1 MDVHNVLVVAH
12 DKVNGLI
19 RALLETFKRRACS
32 LNNIQIIHNI
42 AAHLAQA
49 HTGAVD
55 AGFRVALHIAA
66 RAHAGQQ
73 TVLLCRP
80 VSADRPP
87 MLMPLRLRHRVSS
100 KSNARSSD

>member
-19 RALLETFKRRACS
+19 RALLEPFKRRACS

-66 RAHAGQQ
+66 HAHARKQ
-73 TVLLCRP
+73 TVHGGLVQPGLRRQRTDRHAAARP
-80 VSADRPP
+80 A
-87 MLMPLRLRHRVSS
+87 
-100 KSNARSSD
+100 